1 MSRPPALTV
10 SEARG
15 VRTLHVGGEAIQSS
29 MRLSDPFALELEY
42 TRCMTAFLL
51 FHPRPA
57 RALKIGLGG
66 GSLVKF
72 FWKRLPWM
80 RTRVVELDPRVLR
93 VAREQFHLPPDD
105 ARLAVE
111 IGDGAQALAP
121 EGCDL
126 LVVDAFDDEHPPA
139 ALVSQA
145 FFDAAW
151 LALEAPGALVL
162 NLMNDDPKLDERI
175 ARVERAFGG
184 AALALPALYD
194 PNVIVIALKGAPAR
208 VSWDELRRRAH
219 ALERRFGIPYARY
232 VPRLKRMNRCDAG
245 ALIIV
250 PEGVAA

>member
-1 MSRPPALTV
+1 MRRPPALTV
-10 SEARG
+10 SEERG

-42 TRCMTAFLL
+42 TRCMLSFLL

-66 GSLVKF
+66 GSLAKF
-72 FWKRLPWM
+72 FWKRMPWM
-80 RTRVVELDPRVLR
+80 KTRVVELDRRVVD
-93 VAREQFHLPPDD
+93 VARAQFHLPADD

-111 IGDGAQALAP
+111 VGDGAEALAP
-121 EGCDL
+121 ECCDL

-139 ALVSQA
+139 ALVSRA

-175 ARVERAFGG
+175 ARLEGAFGG
-184 AALALPALYD
+184 TVLALPALYD
-194 PNVIVIALKGAPAR
+194 PNVIVLALKGAPRR
-208 VSWDELRRRAH
+208 VKWDALARRAH
-219 ALERRFGIPYARY
+219 ALERRYGVPFPRY
-232 VPRLKRMNRCDAG
+232 VPRLRRMNRFDAR
-245 ALIIV
+245 ALIID
-250 PEGVAA
+250 PQGGEA